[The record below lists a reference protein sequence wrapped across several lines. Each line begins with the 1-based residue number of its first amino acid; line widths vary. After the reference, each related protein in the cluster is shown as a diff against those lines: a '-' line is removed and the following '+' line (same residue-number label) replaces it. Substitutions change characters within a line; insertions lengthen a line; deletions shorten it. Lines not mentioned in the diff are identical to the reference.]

1 MDLTTIVFY
10 VFAII
15 TVSAAVVV
23 VFSKNIV
30 YSAFAL
36 LFAFFG
42 VAGLYALMMADFLA
56 ITQLLIYVGGI
67 LVLVLFGVMLTSNV
81 LDVQIRSSSMHILPG
96 LLIVGSLAA
105 VLGSSRSVA
114 AAGTAAAVGTSWWER
129 AANRC
134 HPVRRLFAGVDSSWW
149 AVALRG
155 TRRTRIW
162 ADADERWLRS
172 GATFGRGASTN
183 RSSRARVREAERAD
197 AGPAGDPE

>member
-81 LDVQIRSSSMHILPG
+81 LDVQIRSGSMHILPG

-105 VLGSSRSVA
+105 VLLTVFWSTDWTLTRELGSVEQ
-114 AAGTAAAVGTSWWER
+114 T
-129 AANRC
+129 
-134 HPVRRLFAGVDSSWW
+134 
-149 AVALRG
+149 
-155 TRRTRIW
+155 
-162 ADADERWLRS
+162 
-172 GATFGRGASTN
+172 
-183 RSSRARVREAERAD
+183 
-197 AGPAGDPE
+197 GPASERCF

>member
-81 LDVQIRSSSMHILPG
+81 LDVQIRSGSMHILPG

-105 VLGSSRSVA
+105 VLLTVFWSTDWTLTRELGSVEQTGPAIGEMFLTRYLLPFEIASVI
-114 AAGTAAAVGTSWWER
+114 
-129 AANRC
+129 
-134 HPVRRLFAGVDSSWW
+134 LL
-149 AVALRG
+149 VALIG
-155 TRRTRIW
+155 AAMIARR
-162 ADADERWLRS
+162 ERK
-172 GATFGRGASTN
+172 A
-183 RSSRARVREAERAD
+183 
-197 AGPAGDPE
+197 